1 MTFDFHLAIQILPL
15 LLKGLVVTIEATIA
29 GFVAALA
36 GGLVLALAYR
46 AGSKVIQIVSRSL
59 VEFIRNT
66 PLLVQLYFLFYGL
79 PLLGVRFS
87 AFISGVLG
95 LGIYYSAYIAEVYRG
110 GIDAVPHGQWEAAR
124 SLGFSRAQTW
134 RRIILPQAVPPV
146 IPVLGN
152 YLIGMFKETPL
163 LAMITIPELLSAA
176 HQVTGMTY
184 RYTEPYTMVA
194 LIFLAI
200 SYFTSLLFRRLERK
214 VAHY

>member
-1 MTFDFHLAIQILPL
+1 VTFDTHLAVQIIPL
-15 LLKGLVVTIEATIA
+15 LLRGLVVTIEATLA
-29 GFVAALA
+29 GFVFALA
-36 GGLVLALAYR
+36 GGLVLALGYR
-46 AGSKVIQIVSRSL
+46 AKSLPARTVSRGL

-79 PLLGVRFS
+79 PLLGIRFS
-87 AFISGVLG
+87 AMITGVLG

-110 GIDAVPHGQWEAAR
+110 GVDAVPLGQWEAAQALR
-124 SLGFSRAQTW
+124 FSRGQTW
-134 RRIILPQAVPPV
+134 RRIILPQAIPPV

-176 HQVTGMTY
+176 RQVTGMTY

-200 SYFTSLLFRRLERK
+200 SYSTSLVFRHLEGA
-214 VAHY
+214 VGTS

>member
-1 MTFDFHLAIQILPL
+1 VTFDVHLAVQILPL
-15 LLKGLVVTIEATIA
+15 LLRGLVVTIEATLA
-29 GFVAALA
+29 GFVCALI
-36 GGLVLALAYR
+36 GGLVLAPGYR
-46 AGSKVIQIVSRSL
+46 ANSQIARTASRGL

-79 PLLGVRFS
+79 PLLGIRFS
-87 AFISGVLG
+87 AMLTGVLG

-110 GIDAVPHGQWEAAR
+110 GVDAIPAGQWDAAQALR
-124 SLGFSRAQTW
+124 FSRSQTW
-134 RRIILPQAVPPV
+134 RRIILPQAIPPV

-176 HQVTGMTY
+176 RQVTGTTY

-194 LIFLAI
+194 LIFLVI
-200 SYFTSLLFRRLERK
+200 SYSTSLLFRHLERRIG
-214 VAHY
+214 V